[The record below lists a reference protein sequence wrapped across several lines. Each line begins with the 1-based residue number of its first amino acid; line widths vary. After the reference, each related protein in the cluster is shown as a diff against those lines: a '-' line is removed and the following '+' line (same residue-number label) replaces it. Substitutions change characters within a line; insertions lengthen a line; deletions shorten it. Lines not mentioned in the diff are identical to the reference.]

1 VLKPAAPRSESVL
14 SGGILRCLPQE
25 TLRWGMGIV
34 DAALRELAHDG
45 LERPMIFTVEP
56 LLRSTDRLILPHL
69 HDVSGII
76 SDFPPHAPDT
86 AIESALDRCILAGAR
101 SIVAYGGGSV
111 LDAAKAVSH
120 FHSLRQGRH
129 LPIVALPTTLSG
141 SEFSHYFGVTETSGA
156 RPFKRSYAE
165 RDTVPKIVLMDPSLL
180 INTPRALLLSSAVK
194 GLDHAIEGMRL
205 VDVDHPHAIMAAA
218 GARRFF
224 DVLEQWPTDLE
235 TGEAV
240 QRGAVRPDALLQLQL
255 AAWQCYFYPASVIY
269 GLSHRIGHIL
279 GGTFGFPHSVTSCIT
294 LAPVIRNCEARYGNK
309 LRVFNSPGE
318 PNPGAALAARIESLV
333 AHLGLPNRLRSF
345 EIGLSALPEITDLLR
360 ANYQSEVADLGE
372 DADRK
377 LEALLLSLW

>member
-1 VLKPAAPRSESVL
+1 MLKPAAPRSERAI

-34 DAALRELAHDG
+34 DAALRELADDG

-86 AIESALDRCILAGAR
+86 SIESALDRCILAGAR

-165 RDTVPKIVLMDPSLL
+165 RDTVPKIVLMDPNLL

-224 DVLEQWPTDLE
+224 DVLEQWPTGLE

-240 QRGAVRPDALLQLQL
+240 QRGAVHLDALLQLQL

-294 LAPVIRNCEARYGNK
+294 LAPVIRNSEARYGNK

-318 PNPGAALAARIESLV
+318 PNPGPALAARIESLV
-333 AHLGLPNRLRSF
+333 SQLGLPNRLRSF
-345 EIGLSALPEITDLLR
+345 EMGLSALPEITDLLR
-360 ANYQSEVADLGE
+360 TNYSSEVADLGE

-377 LEALLLSLW
+377 LEALLRSLW